1 MGCYTGST
9 FYAATHKNGI
19 IAAYAVDNFESTEI
33 EPFRE
38 EVLLPKSKDP
48 KKEFLSNF
56 YHPNWSLIHKNIPDL
71 IGSDIPLK
79 PNVIFYDADHDHVNQ
94 LANLNSILGFLPDEF
109 ILVLD
114 DANFQGVV
122 SSADEFVETNNL
134 KPMFRRKILTSV
146 VEEDKDWWN
155 GLYILV
161 LSKS

>member
-1 MGCYTGST
+1 M
-9 FYAATHKNGI
+9 FREVFEALEA
-19 IAAYAVDNFESTEI
+19 AVDNFESTEL

-56 YHPNWSLIHKNIPDL
+56 YHPNWTLIEKNIPEL
-71 IGSDIPLK
+71 IASDIPNK

-94 LANLNSILGFLPDEF
+94 LANLNSVLDFLAEDF

-134 KPMFRRKILTSV
+134 RPLFRMKILTSV
-146 VEEDKDWWN
+146 VEDDKDMVIARPR
-155 GLYILV
+155 LETLQRATKTKYIFI
-161 LSKS
+161 

>member
-1 MGCYTGST
+1 MCIRDS
-9 FYAATHKNGI
+9 
-19 IAAYAVDNFESTEI
+19 
-33 EPFRE
+33 
-38 EVLLPKSKDP
+38 
-48 KKEFLSNF
+48 
-56 YHPNWSLIHKNIPDL
+56 PNWSLIHKNIPDL

-146 VEEDKDWWN
+146 VEDDKDWWN